1 MIVVRF
7 KVTCQPE
14 KTDQA
19 LAAFREIVA
28 ASRPLDGAINFDMGR
43 DITDPDSFIAIEV
56 FADRAALDRQE
67 SLPVV
72 QKTIGLLSEFLAGEP
87 EATIFH
93 VSSSEPWGA

>member
-1 MIVVRF
+1 MIIVRF
-7 KVTCQPE
+7 KVKCLPE

-28 ASRPLDGAINFDMGR
+28 ASRPLDGAIHFDMGR
-43 DITDPDSFIAIEV
+43 DITDPDSVIAIEV

-72 QKTIGLLSEFLAGEP
+72 QKTMSLFQDLLAGEP
-87 EATIFH
+87 EETIFH
-93 VSSSEPWGA
+93 VSSSEP

>member
-7 KVTCQPE
+7 KVKCLPE

-28 ASRPLDGAINFDMGR
+28 ASRPLDGAIHFDMGR
-43 DITDPDSFIAIEV
+43 DITDPDSFIALEV
-56 FADRAALDRQE
+56 FADRAALDPPETLPAVAQTMGLFQE
-67 SLPVV
+67 
-72 QKTIGLLSEFLAGEP
+72 ILAANP

-93 VSSSEPWGA
+93 VPSSEP